1 MKSIGFR
8 FVFLGLAAAGVL
20 SAGCSGG
27 ERARG
32 ADPQATGVVGMQ
44 LTVPGGVQLATLSYT
59 VAGPGTYS
67 GTVDLRGASAIAV
80 ALADVAPGSGYTLTE
95 TATTA
100 DGLVTCSGQSAPFTI
115 VAGAT
120 TGVSVGLA
128 CSAST
133 DAGGLTSTTDTGNCA
148 TVTSAVATPSVA
160 NVGATVQLTA
170 AAIAPDR
177 SALTYAWSASA
188 GTIDTPSAASA
199 VFTCPSTAGDVT
211 VTLIASD
218 GSVPADVT
226 CPVAAS
232 TTKLT
237 VTCKAVAPP
246 PPVPCTTPGQTGC
259 VACSGNASGACSATE
274 AALVQHDIAAGH
286 AATTD
291 CYSCM
296 LNAGCIDDTSFG
308 DSGHECEDLA
318 GTFGPN
324 GKTSSSLCAAT
335 VQCVFQTS
343 CQGNDVSDCFCGI
356 GVSSAACQTI
366 ATPTGPCYAQ
376 EVEGLGFSDDT
387 HVLQDYTDTSRPAG
401 MANQLFACA
410 KSNDCAACLR

>member
-8 FVFLGLAAAGVL
+8 FVILGLAAAGVL

-27 ERARG
+27 SSTRSAGNE
-32 ADPQATGVVGMQ
+32 PTGVVGMQ

-59 VAGPGTYS
+59 VTGPTTYS
-67 GTVDLRGASAIAV
+67 GTVDLRGVSAIAV
-80 ALADVAPGSGYTLTE
+80 ALPDVAPGGYTLSE

-100 DGLVTCSGQSAPFTI
+100 DGFVTCSGQSAPFTI
-115 VAGAT
+115 FGGAT
-120 TGVSVGLA
+120 TAVSVGLA
-128 CSAST
+128 CSASP
-133 DAGGLTSTTDTGNCA
+133 DAGALTSTTDTGNCA
-148 TVTSAVATPSVA
+148 SVTSAVATPGVA
-160 NVGATVQLTA
+160 NVGASVQLTA
-170 AAIAPDR
+170 SAVAPDR

-199 VFTCPSTAGDVT
+199 NFTCPSTAGDVT
-211 VTLIASD
+211 VTLVVGD

-232 TTKLT
+232 TTTLK

-246 PPVPCTTPGQTGC
+246 PPVPCTTAGQTGC
-259 VACSGNASGACSATE
+259 VACSGNAGGACSATE
-274 AALVQHDIAAGH
+274 AAFVQHDIAAGH

-296 LNAGCIDDTSFG
+296 LNAGCIDDTVFG
-308 DSGHECEDLA
+308 DTGHECEDLS

-343 CQGNDVSDCFCGI
+343 CETNDIAECFCGI

-387 HVLQDYTDTSRPAG
+387 HVLQNYADQSRPAG

-410 KSNDCAACLR
+410 KSNNCNACLH